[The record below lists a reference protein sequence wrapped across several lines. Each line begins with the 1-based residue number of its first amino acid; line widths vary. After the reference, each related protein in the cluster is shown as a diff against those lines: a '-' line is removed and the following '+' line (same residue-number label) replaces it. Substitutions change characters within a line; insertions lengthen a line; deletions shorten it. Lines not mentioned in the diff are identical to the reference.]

1 VLPIAK
7 LPVIGSASYS
17 GVALYKTASSVS
29 GLPGDVMVDRI
40 LESPSMSSDIS
51 LFANFGADSISGN
64 LTGFNDSTTGSFSG
78 FVSIQN
84 GKIFEGN
91 SGESEFEGDLSG
103 YVFKNVTSSNTTGAI
118 YGGFGGSV
126 TPDVAGGAMYL
137 NMGAGDQFLG
147 IFSAD

>member
-84 GKIFEGN
+84 GKIFGN
-91 SGESEFEGDLSG
+91 EFEGDLSG
-103 YVFKNVTSSNTTGAI
+103 TVFKSGTPRTATGGI
-118 YGGFGGSV
+118 EGGFVGSV
-126 TPDVAGGAMYL
+126 TPDEAVGAMYL